1 MKITRILRN
10 IYMNTKRH
18 YRRLLLLLAML
29 FATTFGMA
37 QTVIVKDSITN
48 EPIQFV
54 SVYFGNDTGGYTDEK
69 GMIAIPNEAAQ
80 IRLSQGVSANYLHEK
95 FINERLSIGAGIGY
109 NRHEEYKFS
118 AIPVYLSS
126 HYFFLDKRFSPFVN
140 LRVGGFALFNM
151 KNVGT
156 NEKYSLS
163 KEKQGFSL
171 FMSPSV
177 GVKMHITP
185 SLGIMAS
192 ISDEAYL
199 VKAFDVNKN
208 DYISRLIH
216 NMGIN
221 VGVCFQIKGW

>member
-1 MKITRILRN
+1 MKPAKAIILFLAVTAPLHIARAQASFDAGEGCLN
-10 IYMNTKRH
+10 VVEVSYAQGIGEYGDGGIY
-18 YRRLLLLLAML
+18 
-29 FATTFGMA
+29 
-37 QTVIVKDSITN
+37 
-48 EPIQFV
+48 
-54 SVYFGNDTGGYTDEK
+54 
-69 GMIAIPNEAAQ
+69 
-80 IRLSQGVSANYLHEK
+80 ANYLHEK
-95 FINERLSIGAGIGY
+95 FINERFSIGAGIGY
-109 NRHEEYKFS
+109 NHHEKYKFS
-118 AIPVYLSS
+118 AIPVFLST
-126 HYFFLDKRFSPFVN
+126 HYFFLDKQFSPFVN
-140 LRVGGFALFNM
+140 LCVGGFALFNA

-177 GVKMHITP
+177 GVKVHITP

-208 DYISRLIH
+208 DYKSRLIH
-216 NMGIN
+216 SMGIN

>member
-1 MKITRILRN
+1 MIYHRIL
-10 IYMNTKRH
+10 I
-18 YRRLLLLLAML
+18 LAAL
-29 FATTFGMA
+29 FTATEYLVA
-37 QTVIVKDSITN
+37 QTSFDPGDGCLNVIDMNSAKGVGEYCDNS
-48 EPIQFV
+48 F
-54 SVYFGNDTGGYTDEK
+54 SV
-69 GMIAIPNEAAQ
+69 
-80 IRLSQGVSANYLHEK
+80 NYLHEQ
-95 FINERLSIGAGIGY
+95 FINEQFSIGAGIGY
-109 NRHEEYKFS
+109 SYHEKYKFS

-192 ISDEAYL
+192 INDDVYH
-199 VKAFDVNKN
+199 VNAFDTQKN
-208 DYISRLIH
+208 DYTSKLIH
-216 NMGIN
+216 GLGIN
-221 VGVCFQIKGW
+221 VGFCFQIKGW